1 MHSSPITL
9 TLVATM
15 LILPRAYAADVPTCQ
30 PVPTTWKLGSTN
42 EFVTG
47 PNKDF
52 AKDIAKAIRPG
63 EKVTNFTE
71 SGTNGSLG
79 WSHEGIAL
87 IRNGC
92 LVASFV
98 MNYMDGQKVQPPSR

>member
-1 MHSSPITL
+1 MHSSPIAL

-15 LILPRAYAADVPTCQ
+15 LILPRGYAADAPRCQ
-30 PVPTTWKLGSTN
+30 RAPTTWKLGTTS
-42 EFVTG
+42 EFLTG

-63 EKVTNFTE
+63 EKVTSFTE
-71 SGTNGSLG
+71 SGTNGSMV
-79 WSHEGIAL
+79 WSHGGIAL

-98 MNYMDGQKVQPPSR
+98 MSYMDGQKIQPPSK